1 MPPKL
6 TISSVFLL
14 LMVLEKEETID
25 DTLPLKFSICYL
37 LTDFMVWL
45 WTDCGA
51 SLPSESQ
58 VGDQAADPGSDDH
71 DCWAEGR
78 LWTPAEPITPTLVL
92 LDTFLFVW
100 VLNCQWVL
108 EHRVEC
114 LAFSSYNQFFNES
127 HIMCLIIYIKTIG
140 SPIEHRFKVS
150 MSAWTGKYKE

>member
-6 TISSVFLL
+6 TIFSVFLL

-25 DTLPLKFSICYL
+25 DNLPLKFSICYL

-58 VGDQAADPGSDDH
+58 VGDQVADPGSDDH
-71 DCWAEGR
+71 DCWAEGSEHHQNR
-78 LWTPAEPITPTLVL
+78 SLLLLCCWTLFYLSGFWIAREFLSTEWSVWLSVL
-92 LDTFLFVW
+92 
-100 VLNCQWVL
+100 
-108 EHRVEC
+108 
-114 LAFSSYNQFFNES
+114 YNQFFNES
-127 HIMCLIIYIKTIG
+127 HIMCLIIHIKTIG
-140 SPIEHRFKVS
+140 SPIEHRFRVS